1 MSTAAPRTEV
11 RRLQLGCGP
20 QPAPGWINADWTAAP
35 GVDLVGDIRQGLALE
50 SGSIDHAVAIHL
62 LQDLFWPDIP
72 GVLREIRRVLRPG
85 GVLRLGLPDM
95 ERAIAAWQRGDAAYF
110 YVPDEHARS
119 VGAKLVA
126 QLIWY
131 GSVHT
136 PFNFE
141 LAQELLLDAGF
152 HDIRR
157 CGFRES
163 ASGIE
168 GITALDNRERESFF
182 VEARA

>member
-1 MSTAAPRTEV
+1 MSTPLHAV

-20 QPAPGWINADWTAAP
+20 QPTPGWINADWTAAP
-35 GVDLVGDIRQGLALE
+35 GVDLVGDIREGLALE
-50 SGSIDHAVAIHL
+50 SGSVDHAVAIHF
-62 LQDLFWPDIP
+62 LQDLFWPDIA
-72 GVLREIRRVLRPG
+72 GVLKEIRRVLKPG
-85 GVLRLGLPDM
+85 GVLRLALPDM

-110 YVPDEHARS
+110 YVPDQHAHS
-119 VGAKLVA
+119 ISAKLIT

-141 LAQELLLDAGF
+141 FARELLEHAGF
-152 HDIRR
+152 SDVRR
-157 CGFRES
+157 CAFRES
-163 ASGIE
+163 ASGIH

>member
-1 MSTAAPRTEV
+1 MPNEYPAV

-20 QPAPGWINADWTAAP
+20 QPAPGWINSDWTAAP
-35 GVDLVGDIRQGLALE
+35 GVDLVGDIREGLALE
-50 SGSIDHAVAIHL
+50 SGSMDHAVAIHF

-72 GVLREIRRVLRPG
+72 GVLKEIRRVLKPG

-95 ERAIAAWQRGDAAYF
+95 DRAIAAWQRGDAAYF
-110 YVPDEHARS
+110 HVPDQHARS
-119 VGAKLVA
+119 VSAKLIT

-141 LAQELLLDAGF
+141 FARELLDNAGF
-152 HDIRR
+152 QDIQR
-157 CGFRES
+157 CAFRES
-163 ASGIE
+163 ASGIH